1 MFRQTIFWE
10 EKTKTSYF
18 CDAKNRLIEMKNK
31 KGTAWL
37 KTRHNMKNRD

>member
-18 CDAKNRLIEMKNK
+18 CDAKNRLVEMKNK
-31 KGTAWL
+31 KEAFAVAA
-37 KTRHNMKNRD
+37 

>member
-18 CDAKNRLIEMKNK
+18 CDAKNRLIEMMNK
-31 KGTAWL
+31 KEAFAVAA
-37 KTRHNMKNRD
+37 